1 MVTESRDYT
10 WRDAL
15 AAFTRVTEGTDA
27 APPGELAIAESFLR
41 CYITE
46 LEAGRPTADQLKRMA
61 DAVEAIRRADS
72 FCLSTYTGPQGLVE
86 CDRRRH
92 HTGGHTAS
100 VNHTGVIG
108 WDDAEQDGA
117 RCPVTVPKPC
127 VLSIR
132 HPGSHRSN
140 SGTQWP
146 SLVGKPVAD
155 TQASPE
161 QWHQTHTDIED
172 GKWRTA
178 PDHPAAGRLPDA
190 TEQACNLA
198 AWKSIDAPGCVLS
211 KGHDGPHMDHVAV
224 SHAGKAGEVWE

>member
-27 APPGELAIAESFLR
+27 TPPGELAIAESFLR
-41 CYITE
+41 CYIAE

-140 SGTQWP
+140 SGAEWP
-146 SLVGKPVAD
+146 ALTGRRVVDTLPEVA
-155 TQASPE
+155 
-161 QWHQTHTDIED
+161 
-172 GKWRTA
+172 KLA

-190 TEQACNLA
+190 GETTCP
-198 AWKSIDAPGCVLS
+198 DTAPDDENTQCALVQW
-211 KGHDGPHMDHVAV
+211 HDGPHMDRVAI